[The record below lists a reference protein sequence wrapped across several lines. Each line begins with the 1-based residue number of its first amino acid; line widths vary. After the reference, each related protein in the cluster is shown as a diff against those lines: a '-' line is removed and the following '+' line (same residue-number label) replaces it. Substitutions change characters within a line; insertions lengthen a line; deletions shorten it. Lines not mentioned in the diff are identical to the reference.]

1 MELERGTAE
10 LYMRHA
16 FAQMLDVADRLGDTR
31 VNDRP
36 LGADTNA
43 VAALVVHCCAV
54 TEFWIGHVALGQP
67 TSRDRESEFST
78 SATVAD
84 LHAMV
89 ESTLAQVAE
98 DLADID
104 AGRVQADRTGRQF
117 LEGGDES
124 DGAIV
129 VHVMEELY
137 QHLGHMELAAD
148 ALAVRG

>member
-54 TEFWIGHVALGQP
+54 TEFWIGHVALGRP

>member
-10 LYMRHA
+10 LYMRRA
-16 FAQMLDVADRLGDTR
+16 FGQMLDVADRLGDER
-31 VNDRP
+31 VNERP

-43 VAALVVHCCAV
+43 VAALTIHSRAV
-54 TEFWIGHVALGQP
+54 AEFWIGHVGLGRP

-78 SATVAD
+78 TATVAE
-84 LHAMV
+84 LHALV
-89 ESTLAQVAE
+89 DETLAQLSD
-98 DLADID
+98 DLAAID
-104 AGRVQADRTGRQF
+104 AGKTQPDRTGRQF

-129 VHVMEELY
+129 LHVLRELY

>member
-54 TEFWIGHVALGQP
+54 TEFWIGHVALGRP

-78 SATVAD
+78 SATLAD

>member
-36 LGADTNA
+36 LGPDTNA

-54 TEFWIGHVALGQP
+54 TEFWIGHVALGRP

-78 SATVAD
+78 SATVAE
-84 LHAMV
+84 LHEMV

-98 DLADID
+98 DLAAID

-117 LEGGDES
+117 LEVGDES

>member
-36 LGADTNA
+36 LGPDTNA

-54 TEFWIGHVALGQP
+54 TEFWIGHVALGRP

-98 DLADID
+98 DLAAID
-104 AGRVQADRTGRQF
+104 EGRVKPTGRAAVPR
-117 LEGGDES
+117 GGDES

-129 VHVMEELY
+129 VHV
-137 QHLGHMELAAD
+137 GG
-148 ALAVRG
+148 AVSAPRPHGARRRRPRRPG